1 MDKVPQA
8 LGAGLLWR
16 FAIRGGNWN
25 NGANAGLFN
34 LLLNHARTGSNNSV
48 GFRSDFVTGG
58 RLRLAGLD
66 PVQNKG
72 ESRSLS
78 RLVEAA
84 YKKGPR
90 FGPAK
95 YMNRWGSIS
104 SPAANIEPR

>member
-25 NGANAGLFN
+25 NGTNAGLFN
-34 LLLNHARTGSNNSV
+34 LNLNNARTNSNNNI

-66 PVQNKG
+66 PVPNKG

-78 RLVEAA
+78 RLVDSA
-84 YKKGPR
+84 R
-90 FGPAK
+90 Q
-95 YMNRWGSIS
+95 NT
-104 SPAANIEPR
+104 